1 MQSHSTF
8 RLLPLA
14 LLLTSVFPSFAHTFV
29 VYFEKDAAALNATEA
44 QRLDDW
50 LVAMSLKPDV
60 VIVLRGHADSDAGS
74 SYNLM
79 LSEQRNA
86 TVVAM
91 LQSRKLRPKEVRAY
105 GETWPACRGV
115 DEDCLSMNRRVEII
129 ILPETTHPLDIEQEL
144 STPQV
149 FFGKSSDSLYCTG
162 TQETQLE
169 IPPGLFVRKDG
180 SVPESYRIEMK
191 EYTKISDCIL
201 AGLTTQ
207 THDGKLLETGGMVN
221 IQTFSGADTLS
232 VQANGE
238 FQILFP
244 PMTAEK
250 LDNMMLFQGIITLNL
265 RPIQFR
271 REVVWEV
278 TKKRTRITKTIDDGS
293 RPTHPVVDLA
303 SLINGTS
310 EGDTVMY
317 YNRTLVVQQ
326 NKNKGL
332 EDMALLE
339 PCEPRLWYTKP
350 YIDVTEYVEETK
362 RLTAKNMILL
372 SDSSDLVVTRMPTRR
387 LGWFNCD
394 RFINESIRDE
404 LVIRGIPH
412 KYTAVYA
419 ILNETASIT
428 TAIDDGKVC
437 RFLLPENSSGYIV
450 SFSHEETGYLFD
462 VKPFT
467 PENSVVELSPQPID
481 KKELI
486 AQLQR
491 LDL

>member
-1 MQSHSTF
+1 MQSHSTL

-14 LLLTSVFPSFAHTFV
+14 LLLCSVSSSFASTFV
-29 VYFEKDAAALNATEA
+29 VYFEKNASALSATEA
-44 QRLDDW
+44 QRVDDW
-50 LVAMSLKPDV
+50 LVAMTLKPDA

-74 SYNLM
+74 SYNLK

-86 TVVAM
+86 SVVAM
-91 LQSRKLRPKEVRAY
+91 LQFRKLRPKEVRAY

-115 DEDCLSMNRRVEII
+115 DEDCLKMNRRVEII
-129 ILPETTHPLDIEQEL
+129 ILPESMHALDIEQEL

-149 FFGKSSDSLYCTG
+149 FFGRSADSLYCTG
-162 TQETQLE
+162 AQETKLE
-169 IPPGLFVRKDG
+169 LPPGIFVRKDG

-221 IQTFSGADTLS
+221 VQAFSGADTLS
-232 VQANGE
+232 VQASGE

-250 LDNMMLFQGIITLNL
+250 LNNMMLFQGMITLNL
-265 RPIQFR
+265 RPAQFR

-278 TKKRTRITKTIDDGS
+278 SKKRTRITKTIDDGS

-332 EDMALLE
+332 EDMASLE

-350 YIDVTEYVEETK
+350 YIDVTEYVEET
-362 RLTAKNMILL
+362 RRITAKNMMLL
-372 SDSSDLVVTRMPTRR
+372 NDSSDLVVTRMPTRR

-394 RFINESIRDE
+394 RLINEPQRDE

-412 KYTAVYA
+412 EYSAVYA
-419 ILNETASIT
+419 ILNETKSIT
-428 TAIDDGKVC
+428 VPLYDDRIC
-437 RFLLPENSSGYIV
+437 RFVLPENSSGYIL

-462 VKPFT
+462 AKPFT
-467 PENSVVELSPQPID
+467 PENPFVELSPQSIS
-481 KKELI
+481 KEELME
-486 AQLQR
+486 QLQR
-491 LDL
+491 FDL